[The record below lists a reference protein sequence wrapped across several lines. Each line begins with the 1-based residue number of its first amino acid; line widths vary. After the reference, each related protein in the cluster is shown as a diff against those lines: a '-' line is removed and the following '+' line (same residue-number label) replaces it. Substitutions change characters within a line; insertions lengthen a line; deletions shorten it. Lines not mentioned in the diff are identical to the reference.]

1 MVCRCVAFA
10 AGCGKAFF
18 ILQPQYVHR
27 KAYYSGVLTYAV
39 RMLTYAERMTEC
51 MTERMLKVCR
61 RLNGLRIKVLTYAH
75 VCSRMLTYARMLN
88 VCRRLNGLRIKLGQ
102 MLEEKVEAE
111 EEAERV
117 QRRLAAALE
126 AVEREQVTYA
136 DVC

>member
-1 MVCRCVAFA
+1 M
-10 AGCGKAFF
+10 
-18 ILQPQYVHR
+18 
-27 KAYYSGVLTYAV
+27 
-39 RMLTYAERMTEC
+39 
-51 MTERMLKVCR
+51 
-61 RLNGLRIKVLTYAH
+61 LTYAH
-75 VCSRMLTYARMLN
+75 VCSRMLTFAERMTERMTERMLN
-88 VCRRLNGLRIKLGQ
+88 VCRRLNGLRIKVGQ